1 MENSELEEGEV
12 CFSEDDDQD
21 LSYNIDERIEKVLGH
36 FRKDFE
42 GLVSV
47 KSSGSKF
54 GGHGSFLPIVSVS
67 SEAKAKTC
75 RAVQEDNDFASTRRS
90 REVKCMANHNVS
102 ITSQSTCSRKSEVG
116 GDVEVQDFSYNIAER
131 IEKVLGH
138 LRKDFEGLVSVEN
151 LGSKFGGYGSFLPVD
166 KRSIGK
172 EEENVSASTLKKK
185 LQTTC
190 RKRKV
195 GDVVVEAS
203 FSYDIDERIEKVLE
217 HFQKDF
223 EGLIS
228 VESLGSFLPA
238 DGNSPQKKVGITRS
252 SQEKCCFQITS
263 NRKRKDGDVAVLTE
277 GIGIIAKHSKALKS
291 VSSDKGNAKIRQELV
306 GEKKMMKPVLKVVNS
321 HSKKEGSSTTV
332 KSKSAGKQEA
342 AKFGSKEKPH
352 VCIAVII
359 AAKGFQAHPA
369 NLPPTSALN
378 VVATI
383 DLLYYVPTDRAALDI
398 VFAPGATHSVIS
410 QGPPSTPRIFHTTHK
425 GDTPSDTQYRF
436 PHSMPLMKTVHQWS
450 QVLLPGKL
458 KDSQRWA
465 EPVFATTRCYKCP

>member
-47 KSSGSKF
+47 KSLGSKF

-90 REVKCMANHNVS
+90 WEVKWMANHTVS
-102 ITSQSTCSRKSEVG
+102 ITLQSTCSRKSEVG
-116 GDVEVQDFSYNIAER
+116 GDVEVQDFSYNIDER

-138 LRKDFEGLVSVEN
+138 LRKDFEGLVCAEN

-166 KRSIGK
+166 QRSIVKEK

-195 GDVVVEAS
+195 RDVVVEAA
-203 FSYDIDERIEKVLE
+203 FSYNIDERIEKVLG
-217 HFQKDF
+217 HLRKDF
-223 EGLIS
+223 EGLVS
-228 VESLGSFLPA
+228 AENLGSQFGGYGSFLPVDQRSIGKEKEKEEENVSA
-238 DGNSPQKKVGITRS
+238 STLKKKLQTTCR
-252 SQEKCCFQITS
+252 KRKITS
-263 NRKRKDGDVAVLTE
+263 NRKRKDGDIAVLTE

-291 VSSDKGNAKIRQELV
+291 VSSDKGNAKTRQELV
-306 GEKKMMKPVLKVVNS
+306 GEKKMMEPILKVVNS
-321 HSKKEGSSTTV
+321 HPKNEGSSTTV
-332 KSKSAGKQEA
+332 KSRSAGKQEA
-342 AKFGSKEKPH
+342 AKFGSKE
-352 VCIAVII
+352 
-359 AAKGFQAHPA
+359 AH
-369 NLPPTSALN
+369 S
-378 VVATI
+378 
-383 DLLYYVPTDRAALDI
+383 DR
-398 VFAPGATHSVIS
+398 FT
-410 QGPPSTPRIFHTTHK
+410 RMFK
-425 GDTPSDTQYRF
+425 R
-436 PHSMPLMKTVHQWS
+436 W
-450 QVLLPGKL
+450 KL
-458 KDSQRWA
+458 RQRL
-465 EPVFATTRCYKCP
+465 